1 MGRMKVKK
9 DPHNDKNWS
18 VTLSHAQPLTTS
30 ITTSRFIT
38 LVSTCETIYS
48 FFSPWVSHYEI
59 CTCFQKINPKVRAC
73 YKVVDQWHTLDKP
86 PYLLKINEHP
96 TNVMIRNMRITQQHK
111 MKIYYLDNTIPT
123 LVICVKKNGKN
134 SKSFMFS
141 DGATFHHLEVM
152 KMDAF

>member
-1 MGRMKVKK
+1 
-9 DPHNDKNWS
+9 
-18 VTLSHAQPLTTS
+18 
-30 ITTSRFIT
+30 
-38 LVSTCETIYS
+38 
-48 FFSPWVSHYEI
+48 
-59 CTCFQKINPKVRAC
+59 
-73 YKVVDQWHTLDKP
+73 
-86 PYLLKINEHP
+86 
-96 TNVMIRNMRITQQHK
+96 